1 MFSIPS
7 PWNIHVFF
15 APFHSV
21 WIEVTAKEG
30 RCQFNLIH
38 GGWDEVG
45 WGQKEGGHNYW
56 TRTDRTRKECR
67 WGSRPPPPAFII
79 CSLGMSF
86 VLEQTCLMVYLEI
99 SHLSAIFL
107 AKFSYLRGHFADIR
121 LLYPS
126 SVSAAV
132 SHLCPGTITFAILW
146 IFILVSI
153 GASASQYDSMTVFG
167 DFFKYISR
175 AYIFHYTYLR
185 IFPDTS
191 APRVHWQEVSKYT
204 VILVKTVWYNVLQ
217 CITKS

>member
-1 MFSIPS
+1 
-7 PWNIHVFF
+7 
-15 APFHSV
+15 
-21 WIEVTAKEG
+21 
-30 RCQFNLIH
+30 
-38 GGWDEVG
+38 
-45 WGQKEGGHNYW
+45 
-56 TRTDRTRKECR
+56 
-67 WGSRPPPPAFII
+67 
-79 CSLGMSF
+79 MSF

-191 APRVHWQEVSKYT
+191 APRVHWQEVSKYSVT
-204 VILVKTVWYNVLQ
+204 LVATRAAAGPQMLRCQRWWWWYRWGRQRGRQLYQLFRLAKEVKYMYCKACLN
-217 CITKS
+217 CIWEKFSNRARSVKIQWSHPFLSC

>member
-1 MFSIPS
+1 MGGKGYQDTEGCFQFPPHEIFMF
-7 PWNIHVFF
+7 FL
-15 APFHSV
+15 PFHSV

-56 TRTDRTRKECR
+56 TRTDRIRKECR

-79 CSLGMSF
+79 FSLGMWS
-86 VLEQTCLMVYLEI
+86 VLEQTCLRVYLEI
-99 SHLSAIFL
+99 SHFSAIFL

-153 GASASQYDSMTVFG
+153 PLVSRYNNICNTL
-167 DFFKYISR
+167 DFHTCKYWS
-175 AYIFHYTYLR
+175 
-185 IFPDTS
+185 
-191 APRVHWQEVSKYT
+191 
-204 VILVKTVWYNVLQ
+204 
-217 CITKS
+217 